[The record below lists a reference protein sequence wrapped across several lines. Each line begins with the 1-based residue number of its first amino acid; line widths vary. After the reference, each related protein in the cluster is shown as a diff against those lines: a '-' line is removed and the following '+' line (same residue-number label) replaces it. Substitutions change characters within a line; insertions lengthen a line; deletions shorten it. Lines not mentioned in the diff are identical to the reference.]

1 MIVVFVVVLVVFGP
15 QKLPELAKGLGKLMA
30 EFRKASTD
38 FKSAFEN
45 EMRDLE
51 RQAAEVER
59 KKRELL
65 ASVAATTPQPATL
78 ATPSNAETQ
87 PVAGQLAESNPS
99 ASEGERLTEAAAGAP
114 MTPIVTPVTEAVAR
128 SSSESEAATAESVPA
143 DGTSSAGDSST
154 NNGANAHSIEAS
166 SIPSTDADAIAEKP
180 QRTSLPEPLDAPHD
194 YKQPA

>member
-1 MIVVFVVVLVVFGP
+1 MLSIPHMIVVFVIVLVVFGP
-15 QKLPELAKGLGKLMA
+15 QKLPELARGLGKLMA

-65 ASVAATTPQPATL
+65 ATTVTTQPQPATL
-78 ATPSNAETQ
+78 ATPSGAETQ
-87 PVAGQLAESNPS
+87 PEPAALAS
-99 ASEGERLTEAAAGAP
+99 GELDKGATEAP
-114 MTPIVTPVTEAVAR
+114 VITPVPESVAR
-128 SSSESEAATAESVPA
+128 TEESVGSGNGNVQESVPA
-143 DGTSSAGDSST
+143 AQGKSDDSPSS
-154 NNGANAHSIEAS
+154 
-166 SIPSTDADAIAEKP
+166 DA
-180 QRTSLPEPLDAPHD
+180 LDAPHD

>member
-1 MIVVFVVVLVVFGP
+1 MLSIPHMIVVFVIVLVVFGP
-15 QKLPELAKGLGKLMA
+15 QKLPELARGLGKLMA

-65 ASVAATTPQPATL
+65 AANTTPQPLPATL
-78 ATPSNAETQ
+78 ATPSGAETQ
-87 PVAGQLAESNPS
+87 PAPAALASGESDKG
-99 ASEGERLTEAAAGAP
+99 ATEAP
-114 MTPIVTPVTEAVAR
+114 VITPVPESVAR
-128 SSSESEAATAESVPA
+128 TEESVGSGNGNVQESMPA
-143 DGTSSAGDSST
+143 AQGKSDDSPSS
-154 NNGANAHSIEAS
+154 
-166 SIPSTDADAIAEKP
+166 DA
-180 QRTSLPEPLDAPHD
+180 LDAPHD

>member
-1 MIVVFVVVLVVFGP
+1 MLSIPHMIVVFVIVLVVFGP
-15 QKLPELAKGLGKLMA
+15 QKLPELARGLGKLMA

-65 ASVAATTPQPATL
+65 AANTTPQPLPATL
-78 ATPSNAETQ
+78 ATPSGAETQ
-87 PVAGQLAESNPS
+87 PAPAALASAESEKG
-99 ASEGERLTEAAAGAP
+99 ATEAP
-114 MTPIVTPVTEAVAR
+114 VITPVPESVAR
-128 SSSESEAATAESVPA
+128 TEE
-143 DGTSSAGDSST
+143 SAGSANGNIQDALPVAEAKPHDSP
-154 NNGANAHSIEAS
+154 S
-166 SIPSTDADAIAEKP
+166 SDA
-180 QRTSLPEPLDAPHD
+180 LDAPHD